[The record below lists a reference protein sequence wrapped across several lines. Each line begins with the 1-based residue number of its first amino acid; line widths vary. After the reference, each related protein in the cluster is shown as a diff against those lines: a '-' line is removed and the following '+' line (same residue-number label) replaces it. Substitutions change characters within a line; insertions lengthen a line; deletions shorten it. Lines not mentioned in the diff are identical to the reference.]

1 MLEAFRVWKL
11 SFKMSKE
18 MVSLEKVRRVRRE
31 LELVPKAK
39 FDLAKT
45 RVSRT
50 HPKLSPHFF
59 LSSEQ

>member
-1 MLEAFRVWKL
+1 M
-11 SFKMSKE
+11 
-18 MVSLEKVRRVRRE
+18 SLEKVRRVRRE